1 MVQLV
6 QKSFLK
12 RGDFGS
18 PGGTGNVPAET
29 DNNNPVVNR
38 VLFENA
44 GFLIEGI
51 NSKKDM
57 VTMFEVQIPD
67 LD

>member
-1 MVQLV
+1 VPKETRVVQVV
-6 QKSFLK
+6 QKTFLK
-12 RGDFGS
+12 RGDFGE

-29 DNNNPVVNR
+29 DNNNPTVNR

-51 NSKKDM
+51 NTKKDM
-57 VTMFEVQIPD
+57 VTIFEV
-67 LD
+67 